1 MNLTFKEYG
10 EAVDK
15 RQAALEKQL
24 EAGVKA
30 GTLTD
35 KEAKAIR
42 AEFDAAQKVE
52 DELRADGRIDG
63 RDNIKMSTA
72 LNNVEIK
79 IYELQRNTAG
89 KQLKDSY
96 VDVKAVDQR
105 QARDIESI
113 ARGIS
118 NKSLTDEESI
128 ELLNDQRKIGK
139 MEDKFLADDGKLD
152 RGEFLRMQNAF
163 NDFALKNG
171 ELQSNKDRWTGIV
184 KETAAA
190 PAPAP
195 VPVPAPVAKAAPASS
210 PQTSVPAGDDR
221 KPSAPKPV
229 DDKAKVAAAEMA
241 RSIAAYTAPRNDNA
255 IAALLKKAA

>member
-89 KQLKDSY
+89 KQL
-96 VDVKAVDQR
+96 
-105 QARDIESI
+105 
-113 ARGIS
+113 
-118 NKSLTDEESI
+118 
-128 ELLNDQRKIGK
+128 
-139 MEDKFLADDGKLD
+139 
-152 RGEFLRMQNAF
+152 
-163 NDFALKNG
+163 
-171 ELQSNKDRWTGIV
+171 
-184 KETAAA
+184 
-190 PAPAP
+190 
-195 VPVPAPVAKAAPASS
+195 
-210 PQTSVPAGDDR
+210 
-221 KPSAPKPV
+221 
-229 DDKAKVAAAEMA
+229 
-241 RSIAAYTAPRNDNA
+241 
-255 IAALLKKAA
+255 